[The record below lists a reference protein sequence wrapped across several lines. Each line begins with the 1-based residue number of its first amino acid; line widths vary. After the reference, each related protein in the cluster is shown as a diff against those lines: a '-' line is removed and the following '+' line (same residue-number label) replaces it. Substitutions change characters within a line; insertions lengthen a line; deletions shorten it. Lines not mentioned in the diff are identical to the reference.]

1 MAHFTPK
8 NEELCLEPTVITFKA
23 KSGTSP
29 TVQAEEG
36 LDGRWKREDGSNC
49 PPLWGRREKTEKN
62 LGRMENQMR
71 FPKQFLFDIIRKW
84 GHELGPDLLTMKLMD
99 R

>member
-1 MAHFTPK
+1 MARAKRHYLPGHI
-8 NEELCLEPTVITFKA
+8 CHITHRA
-23 KSGTSP
+23 SGG
-29 TVQAEEG
+29 G
-36 LDGRWKREDGSNC
+36 LRWKREEGRGKMEDGSNC

-62 LGRMENQMR
+62 LGRMENKMR

-84 GHELGPDLLTMKLMD
+84 GHELGPDLLTMKLME